1 MIDSGADIAGG
12 AIGRAPGF
20 LAASPVG
27 AVAASAGGVA
37 VAAALK
43 KVGDEVSKRFLNP
56 REQVRV
62 GETWRV
68 PKTLAGRRSTERR
81 YYI

>member
-1 MIDSGADIAGG
+1 MWRGETAQEPQEKGHTGSNFRALTDSGADIAGD
-12 AIGRAPGF
+12 AIGGALGF

-43 KVGDEVSKRFLNP
+43 KVGDEVSKRL
-56 REQVRV
+56 
-62 GETWRV
+62 
-68 PKTLAGRRSTERR
+68 
-81 YYI
+81 